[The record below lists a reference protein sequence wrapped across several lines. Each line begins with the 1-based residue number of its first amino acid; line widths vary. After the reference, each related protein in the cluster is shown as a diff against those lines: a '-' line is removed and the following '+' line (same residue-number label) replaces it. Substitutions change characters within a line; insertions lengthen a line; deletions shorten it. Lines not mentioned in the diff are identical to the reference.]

1 MKITLAEPRYLK
13 DSIAVISELVN
24 EVRCSIDQNKVEII
38 AMDPANVAM
47 VDFKLLSSVFVEY
60 DVDKKYD
67 LAINLY
73 MFKQILKR
81 AKPSDTLTLKLDEEK
96 NRLSVILKGE
106 SNKHFTLSLI
116 DIDEKEQKV
125 PVLKFPVK
133 ISTNT
138 LLFNETIEDME
149 VISDS
154 VNFIVE
160 GDIFTIQ
167 SEGNT
172 SSGKVE
178 IGKDEETNIT
188 NETDEAVKSK
198 YSLEYLKKIA
208 KGGKLADSVVLQF
221 GKDYPLRVEYKI
233 TDKLLLQF
241 ILAPRVAND

>member
-1 MKITLAEPRYLK
+1 M
-13 DSIAVISELVN
+13 S
-24 EVRCSIDQNKVEII
+24 QW
-38 AMDPANVAM
+38 
-47 VDFKLLSSVFVEY
+47 
-60 DVDKKYD
+60 
-67 LAINLY
+67 
-73 MFKQILKR
+73 
-81 AKPSDTLTLKLDEEK
+81 LTLKLDEEK

>member
-1 MKITLAEPRYLK
+1 MRLTLAEPGYLK
-13 DSIAVISELVN
+13 ESIAIISDLVN
-24 EVRCSIDQNKVEII
+24 EARFKVSQDAIELV

-47 VDFKLLSSVFVEY
+47 VVFKLLSSAFTEY
-60 DVDKKYD
+60 DVKKD
-67 LAINLY
+67 TEMAINLGN
-73 MFKQILKR
+73 FKQILRR
-81 AKPSDTLTLKLDEEK
+81 ASPKDMLTLELDAD
-96 NRLSVILKGE
+96 NRLKIELR
-106 SNKHFTLSLI
+106 SNTTRTFNLPIIELE
-116 DIDEKEQKV
+116 EKEQKV

-167 SEGNT
+167 SEGNI
-172 SSGKVE
+172 SSGKVD
-178 IGKDEETNIT
+178 INNDDETNII
-188 NETDEAVKSK
+188 NETDDAVKSK